1 MGPLSLTSRA
11 RKELTGQLSRPGSG
25 EEAVGGAPQRSSVLA
40 RSPPSP
46 PSPPL
51 GEGPRFQNH
60 DSLSLSNSPQP
71 DTARRRS
78 RAEGR
83 SGHRKLAT
91 TLEGH
96 GRTTL
101 GVQSV
106 SPGVCVSVW
115 FCLSC

>member
-25 EEAVGGAPQRSSVLA
+25 EEAVEGALRRSSVPA
-40 RSPPSP
+40 HSPPSP
-46 PSPPL
+46 PS

-83 SGHRKLAT
+83 SGHWKLAT

-106 SPGVCVSVW
+106 SLGVCVSVW